1 MTEID
6 DVIYRDFE
14 KKDILELATLVAEIW
29 NPTLTGETALLAG
42 KVDLAHF
49 AVRATAWRVAEL
61 NGEVVGVAA
70 VRVGDP
76 HDEDARFW
84 SNLSEDAFEKLKEL
98 SSQAEQALRVYYDF
112 ENKAHNQMLENCE
125 CDTTY
130 ELTLFA
136 VSSKA
141 RGHGVGSE
149 LLRQMTDHLKEAGA
163 KNYFLYTDTNCNW
176 QYYEN
181 RGMKRCATYVAKDE
195 PSEQLNGQELY
206 IYSTTI

>member
-1 MTEID
+1 MTEIN

-14 KKDILELATLVAEIW
+14 KKDIPELATLVAGIW
-29 NPTLTGETALLAG
+29 NPTLKGETALLAG
-42 KVDLAHF
+42 IIDLAHF
-49 AVRATAWRVAEL
+49 AIRATFCRVAVL
-61 NGEVVGVAA
+61 NDEVVGVAA
-70 VRVGDP
+70 VRTGEPEAENVK
-76 HDEDARFW
+76 FW
-84 SNLSEDAFEKLKEL
+84 TNMSNRAFGGLKNDSPE
-98 SSQAEQALRVYYDF
+98 AEQALSTYYDF
-112 ENKAHNQMLENCE
+112 ENKAHDQMLERCE

-181 RGMKRCATYVAKDE
+181 RGMKRCAAYVAKDE
-195 PSEQLNGQELY
+195 PHEQLNGQELY
-206 IYSTTI
+206 IYSTSI

>member
-1 MTEID
+1 MTEIN

-14 KKDILELATLVAEIW
+14 KRDIPELATLVAGIW
-29 NPTLTGETALLAG
+29 NPTLKGETALMAG

-49 AVRATAWRVAEL
+49 AVRATHWKVAEL
-61 NGEVVGVAA
+61 DGEVVGVAA

-76 HDEDARFW
+76 VEEDVRFW
-84 SNLSEDAFEKLKEL
+84 SNLSDDAFAKLKQL
-98 SSQAEQALRVYYDF
+98 SLEAEKALKVYYDF
-112 ENKAHNQMLENCE
+112 ENKAHDQMLKYCD

-163 KNYFLYTDTNCNW
+163 KNYFLYTDTNCSW

-181 RGMKRCATYVAKDE
+181 RGMKRCTTYVAEDE
-195 PSEQLNGQELY
+195 THEQLNGQELY
-206 IYSTTI
+206 IYSTSI